1 MAFLD
6 TVLERLSGVKATA
19 PQPSTGAAPPPPVVQ
34 RAPLPPAPQPVK
46 VPRRSSKVD
55 RRTYLARLDTPLVRL
70 GPNDVWTIEDACS
83 STHIYGGNGSGKTTG
98 SGQTIAKS
106 FLEAGFGGL
115 VCCAKPEEARRFIE
129 YATETGRSK
138 HLIVVR
144 EDGPWRYN
152 LLQHEL
158 NRAGDPAG
166 RVDSLVTILMALIEQ
181 SGRRAGG
188 DDSSFWQQAA
198 EQLLKNALLV
208 LVASS
213 REITLLDLHKFIDAI
228 PRDGKAIDTEAWQS
242 SEMAQ
247 RLDEAR
253 QAYEAAGRRADYDA
267 IHFYLTSTFPNLA
280 DRTRSSVTFTLS
292 TMLQDLLVGT
302 LRELFATG
310 TNFFPEDTHEGAII
324 ILDLPAV
331 TKRGY
336 ATAQILFKAV
346 WQAAALRRMEH
357 VDRDTRPI
365 FLWADESHFFVT
377 EFDNR
382 FQSLARA
389 ARVATV
395 YLTQNISA
403 YRAKLGA
410 QNSGDLT
417 NWLMGLFQ
425 THIFHAQSD
434 PATITHA
441 QQLFGKRE
449 ITRVNDSASDAS
461 GTNTSMAY
469 NSGGSS
475 GSSSGSYSS
484 SWTYGNTDTRGSYSS
499 SWTYGNTDTRGTN
512 RTTTHGYS
520 TSTSIEHVL
529 EAHHFTAL
537 ATGTDQL
544 PFTQRHLRGISQAY
558 VFRLGRTWSTGD
570 THLLAHFDR
579 RI

>member
-6 TVLERLSGVKATA
+6 SVLERLSGVKA
-19 PQPSTGAAPPPPVVQ
+19 STPPASHSTAPPPPVAQ

-46 VPRRSSKVD
+46 VPRRRRAVD
-55 RRTYLARLDTPLVRL
+55 RRTYLARMDTPLVRL
-70 GPNDVWTIEDACS
+70 GPSDHWTIEDACAG
-83 STHIYGGNGSGKTTG
+83 THILGGNGSGKTTG

-115 VCCAKPEEARRFIE
+115 VLCAKPDEAQRWIE
-129 YATETGRSK
+129 YARATGRSK
-138 HLIVVR
+138 HLIVVS
-144 EDGPWRYN
+144 EDGPWRFN
-152 LLQHEL
+152 VLQFEL
-158 NRAGDPAG
+158 NRPGDPAG
-166 RVDSLVTILMALIEQ
+166 RVDGLVTTFMNLIEQ
-181 SGRRAGG
+181 SGRRTNGE
-188 DDSSFWQQAA
+188 DNFWQQAA
-198 EQLLKNALLV
+198 EQLLRNTLMV
-208 LVASS
+208 LAAAN
-213 REITLLDLHKFIDAI
+213 REITLLDVHKFIDAI
-228 PRDGKAIDTEAWQS
+228 PRDGKAIESDAWKT

-253 QAYEAAGRRADYDA
+253 QAYAAAGRLADFDA
-267 IHFYLTSTFPNLA
+267 INHYLTVQFPNLA
-280 DRTRSSVTFTLS
+280 DRTRSSVSFTLS

-324 ILDLPAV
+324 VLDLPAV

-336 ATAQILFKAV
+336 ATAQTLFKVV
-346 WQAAALRRMEH
+346 WQAAALRRMEKA
-357 VDRDTRPI
+357 DRNMRPI

-403 YRAKLGA
+403 YRAKLGT

-425 THIFHAQSD
+425 THVFHAQSD
-434 PATITHA
+434 PATIEHA
-441 QQLFGKRE
+441 QKLFGKRE
-449 ITRVNDSASDAS
+449 ITRFNDSASTS
-461 GTNTSMAY
+461 VGTNRGYAY
-469 NSGGSS
+469 NV
-475 GSSSGSYSS
+475 GSSSGSG
-484 SWTYGNTDTRGSYSS
+484 TYTATSGSTDSRGRS
-499 SWTYGNTDTRGTN
+499 
-512 RTTTHGYS
+512 RTMTTGYS
-520 TSTSIEHVL
+520 TSTSVEHVL
-529 EAHHFTAL
+529 EAHHFTGL

-544 PFTQRHLRGISQAY
+544 PFARRHLRGIAQAY

-579 RI
+579 RL

>member
-6 TVLERLSGVKATA
+6 TVLERLSGVKSTA
-19 PQPSTGAAPPPPVVQ
+19 PQPGASAAPPPPVVQ

-46 VPRRSSKVD
+46 VPRRPSKVD

-70 GPNDVWTIEDACS
+70 GPNDYWTIEDAFAGC
-83 STHIYGGNGSGKTTG
+83 HVFGGNGSGSGKTTG
-98 SGQTIAKS
+98 SGQTIAKA

-115 VCCAKPEEARRFIE
+115 VLCAKNDEAQRWIE
-129 YATETGRSK
+129 YAKATGRSK

-144 EDGPWRYN
+144 EDRTWRFN
-152 LLQHEL
+152 LLQYEL
-158 NRAGDPAG
+158 NRPGDPAG
-166 RVDSLVTILMALIEQ
+166 RVDGLVSILLNLIEQ
-181 SGRRAGG
+181 SGRRASGE
-188 DDSSFWQQAA
+188 DSFWMQSA
-198 EQLLKNALLV
+198 EQLLRNTLMV

-213 REITLLDLHKFIDAI
+213 REISLLDVQKFIDAI
-228 PRDGKAIDTEAWQS
+228 PRDGKAIDKETWQT

-253 QAYEAAGRRADYDA
+253 QAYETAGRLADFEA

-310 TNFFPEDTHEGAII
+310 TNFFCEDAHAGAII
-324 ILDLPAV
+324 VLDLPAV
-331 TKRGY
+331 EKRGY
-336 ATAQILFKAV
+336 ATAQMLMKVAF
-346 WQAAALRRMEH
+346 QACALRRMAT

-365 FLWADESHFFVT
+365 FIWGDESHLFT
-377 EFDNR
+377 SEFDNR

-403 YRAKLGA
+403 YRAKLGT

-434 PATITHA
+434 PSTIEHA
-441 QQLFGKRE
+441 QRLFGKRE

-484 SWTYGNTDTRGSYSS
+484 SWTYGNTDTRG
-499 SWTYGNTDTRGTN
+499 TN
-512 RTTTHGYS
+512 RTTTLGYS

-544 PFTQRHLRGISQAY
+544 PFAQRHLRGISQAY